1 MLLCSFVHCTE
12 HVIDIVS
19 DAHLHVHCN
28 NCTLTQ
34 DVVQY
39 GTVSGHA
46 VHSLLRLMQGVYSPK
61 VFASTSS
68 SSSQQPLQNQA
79 VQQHNGQQQQQQQQ
93 QQQAWPESVKK
104 ELVSHFHKFM
114 ASLVSAITYSY

>member
-19 DAHLHVHCN
+19 DTHPHACCN
-28 NCTLTQ
+28 DRTQ

-79 VQQHNGQQQQQQQQ
+79 VQQHNGQQR

-114 ASLVSAITYSY
+114 ASLVSAITYCY

>member
-1 MLLCSFVHCTE
+1 
-12 HVIDIVS
+12 
-19 DAHLHVHCN
+19 
-28 NCTLTQ
+28 
-34 DVVQY
+34 VQY

-68 SSSQQPLQNQA
+68 SSSSQQPLQSQA
-79 VQQHNGQQQQQQQQ
+79 LQQQNGQQQQQ

-114 ASLVSAITYSY
+114 ASLVSN